1 MATQTMSA
9 ADAILKDLYVGP
21 IIEQISNRSSR

>member
-1 MATQTMSA
+1 MSVGTQNLSN

-21 IIEQISNRSSR
+21 IIEQLR

>member
-1 MATQTMSA
+1 MAIQNLSS

-21 IIEQISNRSSR
+21 IVEQI